1 MEANVSV
8 VTKRA
13 IGELLMS
20 LGTLCVLAFLL
31 VAFNPPLRQEVTL
44 RMGAGQP
51 AAQAANAQAT
61 ILNVASIVF
70 VAARD
75 QSIEHAPLVIF
86 VLAAVVLFGFMLR
99 T

>member
-1 MEANVSV
+1 VSV

-13 IGELLMS
+13 IGEVLISM
-20 LGTLCVLAFLL
+20 GTLCVLVFLL
-31 VAFNPPLRQEVTL
+31 VNFNEPLRQEVAL
-44 RMGAGQP
+44 RISAGHP
-51 AAQAANAQAT
+51 AAQAASVQAT

-70 VAARD
+70 IAARD

>member
-1 MEANVSV
+1 
-8 VTKRA
+8 
-13 IGELLMS
+13 MS

-31 VAFNPPLRQEVTL
+31 VAFNPSLRQEVTL

-51 AAQAANAQAT
+51 AAQAANVGSMVRS
-61 ILNVASIVF
+61 LASVVF

>member
-1 MEANVSV
+1 VSV

-13 IGELLMS
+13 IGEVLMS
-20 LGTLCVLAFLL
+20 LGTLCVLVFLL
-31 VAFNPPLRQEVTL
+31 VAFNAPLREQVSL
-44 RMGAGQP
+44 RVSAGQP

>member
-1 MEANVSV
+1 MSV

-13 IGELLMS
+13 IGEVLLS
-20 LGTLCVLAFLL
+20 VSTLCVLAFLL
-31 VAFNPPLRQEVTL
+31 VSFNEPLHQEFAL
-44 RMGAGQP
+44 RMSAGQP

-61 ILNVASIVF
+61 ILNLASIVF